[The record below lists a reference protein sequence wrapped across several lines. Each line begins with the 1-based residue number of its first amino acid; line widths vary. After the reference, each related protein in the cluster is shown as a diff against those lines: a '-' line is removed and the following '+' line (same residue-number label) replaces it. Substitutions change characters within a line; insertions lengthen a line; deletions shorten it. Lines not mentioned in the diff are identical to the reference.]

1 MGNRTCAYMPDQVHG
16 FVLAGWETRAY
27 TFLMRLTAGR
37 TQTLNETAAV
47 LGSIAAEATKAEGAE
62 VRVAG

>member
-1 MGNRTCAYMPDQVHG
+1 MTGPSAELGETGSHG
-16 FVLAGWETRAY
+16 FVLAGLTIPAY

-47 LGSIAAEATKAEGAE
+47 LGSISAEASKAAGAEG
-62 VRVAG
+62 RVTG